1 MAVTSKIL
9 TSRAARLLLK
19 DTTSKLLLRWA
30 TLNNNK
36 DPFPPAKALILL
48 SRAPTVSL
56 PLRATIPTMI
66 KEETVVVA
74 AVS

>member
-30 TLNNNK
+30 TLNNK